1 MVKDVTNSAKDV
13 HDFWYNSDPIHPSG
27 WYNSKVNKE
36 DNSYNQLVDYQVSKM
51 KTNERKSFDELY
63 EEFKSKSIDDQVN
76 NLKELGRKLVS
87 QIDGIVDK
95 LDVILEEDNYPDN
108 GILEDGQLPE
118 ESYNNEFEI
127 TVDPLTHKVIY
138 NTELNEYKVVRR

>member
-1 MVKDVTNSAKDV
+1 MTTNYA
-13 HDFWYNSDPIHPSG
+13 
-27 WYNSKVNKE
+27 
-36 DNSYNQLVDYQVSKM
+36 QLVDYQVSQM

-63 EEFKSKSIDDQVN
+63 EEFSSKSIDDQVN

-118 ESYNNEFEI
+118 QNDNNEFEI

-138 NTELNEYKVVRR
+138 NTELNEYKVVRRED

>member
-1 MVKDVTNSAKDV
+1 MTTNYA
-13 HDFWYNSDPIHPSG
+13 
-27 WYNSKVNKE
+27 
-36 DNSYNQLVDYQVSKM
+36 QLVDYQVSQM

-63 EEFKSKSIDDQVN
+63 EEFSSKSVEDQVN

-95 LDVILEEDNYPDN
+95 LNDIIEEDNYPDN

-118 ESYNNEFEI
+118 QNDNNEFEI
-127 TVDPLTHKVIY
+127 KVDPLTHKVIY
-138 NTELNEYKVVRR
+138 NTELNEYKVVRRED